1 MIEFSTI
8 KWKNFLSTGNS
19 FTELDLKSH
28 QLSLMVGKNGA
39 GKSTFLDALS
49 FVLFGKPFRN
59 INKNLLINS
68 INKKNTMV
76 EVVFNIGSSQYKITR
91 GIKPNVFEIY
101 CNDQLI
107 DQNAEQKEYQEMLEK
122 HILKLNHKSFNQV
135 VVLGSASFVP
145 FMQLTA
151 ASRRE
156 IIEDILDIEIFT
168 KMNVLLKEK
177 ISKNKEDIQQCD
189 FDVKNITTKIS
200 IEQKHLDEK
209 KQNIETNIDDKSK
222 QKNKIKRQI
231 AKNEKILGGLEEQR
245 SQLELEK
252 TYDDLIQ
259 KKIDKRVL
267 LKNKLEQKVKDID
280 SDIEFFQTNDNCPT
294 CKQILNETFK
304 NSSVEAKQQQKS
316 EYVSA
321 IEKLDK
327 EIEGFGNTNID
338 EIDRKINK
346 ICTEI
351 LQIQMTI
358 GVDQRVVNS
367 IDADIKVLKEDK
379 QVSSVTEIEDLTT
392 SLNEKKQEYQK
403 LVEDK
408 KLLEVASLLLKDS
421 GIKTRIIRQYIPV
434 MNKLINKYLAA
445 MDFFVNFELNENFE
459 ETIKSRFRDE
469 FVYGS
474 FSEGEK
480 MRIDLALLFTW
491 RAIAKQ
497 RNSIATNIL
506 IMDEV
511 FDSSLDGDGVEEF
524 MKILQQLTKGNNTFI
539 ISHKGDQLF
548 DKFENVIKFEKVK
561 NFSRI
566 MQ

>member
-177 ISKNKEDIQQCD
+177 ISKNKEDLQQCD

-367 IDADIKVLKEDK
+367 IDADIRVLKEDK